1 MDNKKKLIILIV
13 SIIALILLII
23 GGTYAFITWS
33 SNENQTTNVTF
44 TVTPD
49 FSCSADAGGHITSND
64 IMLAPTDCM
73 DPEYA
78 IQRTITTSSTT
89 SNDKVVSMDL
99 WLNVNHVDTNLLNS
113 SNFKYAITKN
123 KNSCT
128 LGVINS
134 GVIGTDISNNK
145 IDLLEGVEYATFND
159 TYYLYIWLDE
169 AESNSNTMNQ
179 SFDLSIG
186 GECTDNGLEKTTMV
200 SLNSTSYFRETDYIT
215 KITEIHFVY
224 DKDLPNGVIE
234 KQVSGKQ
241 PYQLSTDANKPIYGY
256 LNKIGDTD
264 TYKLYI
270 TSPYKIYAGV
280 LTNAFSGMSALTSI
294 TFDNFDTSGTT
305 ITQSMFNNC
314 KGLTSLDLRNFNTSN
329 VTSMYLMFT
338 GCTGLTAIDLSSFN
352 TSRVNNMQ
360 RVFYNCRGLTSL
372 DLRSFDTSNVTNMA
386 SIFEDTVN
394 LKVVYVS
401 NLWNT
406 DSVTNDSRMF
416 WNSGVKSLTFVD

>member
-186 GECTDNGLEKTTMV
+186 GECTDNG
-200 SLNSTSYFRETDYIT
+200 
-215 KITEIHFVY
+215 
-224 DKDLPNGVIE
+224 
-234 KQVSGKQ
+234 
-241 PYQLSTDANKPIYGY
+241 
-256 LNKIGDTD
+256 
-264 TYKLYI
+264 
-270 TSPYKIYAGV
+270 
-280 LTNAFSGMSALTSI
+280 
-294 TFDNFDTSGTT
+294 
-305 ITQSMFNNC
+305 
-314 KGLTSLDLRNFNTSN
+314 
-329 VTSMYLMFT
+329 
-338 GCTGLTAIDLSSFN
+338 
-352 TSRVNNMQ
+352 
-360 RVFYNCRGLTSL
+360 
-372 DLRSFDTSNVTNMA
+372 
-386 SIFEDTVN
+386 
-394 LKVVYVS
+394 
-401 NLWNT
+401 
-406 DSVTNDSRMF
+406 
-416 WNSGVKSLTFVD
+416 